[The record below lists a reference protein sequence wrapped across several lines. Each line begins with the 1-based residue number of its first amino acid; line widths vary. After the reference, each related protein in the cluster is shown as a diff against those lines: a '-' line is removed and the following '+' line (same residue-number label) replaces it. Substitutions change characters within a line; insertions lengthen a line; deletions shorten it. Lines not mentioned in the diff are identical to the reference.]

1 MAPEVRLQNEGCTRA
16 SDMYSYGGLLFV
28 ALYPNTP
35 PVTSEDGG
43 IEVGEHANVHV
54 AALVR
59 KLLRKEAK
67 ERPSASEALA
77 YPLFA
82 AAVARGV
89 LAEQLERKLRE
100 QAAELTALREAERE
114 AQARRE
120 REDKDRAERLR
131 QCFAC
136 FEQVDVDAGVECR
149 AGHFMC
155 SGCLNQEVKEQV
167 SMENIGAFKRAKLC
181 VQCRPCSGDS
191 WLDIAALTRHLAED
205 GFHAYLRAREA
216 VQVGDA
222 LEEQE
227 ERHKHKVRELEEQ
240 MQKLAAGR
248 DRAVLQARKKI
259 IEDILTLK
267 CPRQHCRRAFLDF
280 DGCFALTC
288 GACTCAFCAYC
299 LEDCG
304 RDAHSHVANCRYN
317 IAPGKSVH
325 ATFQVFERAQRER
338 RTRLLKQHLAQHVEA
353 GVRGAL
359 IEALARDLAD
369 LGIDGGQL
377 LP

>member
-28 ALYPNTP
+28 ALYPNSP
-35 PVTSEDGG
+35 PVTSEDGS

-54 AALVR
+54 AAMVR

-114 AQARRE
+114 AQARLE

-131 QCFAC
+131 QSFAC
-136 FEQVDVDAGVECR
+136 FDQVDVDAGVVCR

-155 SGCLNQEVKEQV
+155 SGCLNEEVKEQV

-191 WLDIAALTRHLAED
+191 WLDIAAITRHLA
-205 GFHAYLRAREA
+205 
-216 VQVGDA
+216 
-222 LEEQE
+222 
-227 ERHKHKVRELEEQ
+227 
-240 MQKLAAGR
+240 
-248 DRAVLQARKKI
+248 VLQR
-259 IEDILTLK
+259 T
-267 CPRQHCRRAFLDF
+267 DF
-280 DGCFALTC
+280 TH
-288 GACTCAFCAYC
+288 T
-299 LEDCG
+299 
-304 RDAHSHVANCRYN
+304 
-317 IAPGKSVH
+317 
-325 ATFQVFERAQRER
+325 
-338 RTRLLKQHLAQHVEA
+338 
-353 GVRGAL
+353 
-359 IEALARDLAD
+359 
-369 LGIDGGQL
+369 
-377 LP
+377 